1 MKEEK
6 KSITEV
12 LKELN
17 KQYGNGS
24 VLMGQKSDN
33 FKEIISTGSVGLDL
47 ALGVKGIPKRAGK
60 IIEIIG
66 WESCGKSTLSQ
77 TIIANFQK
85 AGEKCLMLDGENS
98 LDYNYSKNLGIN
110 MDDLLIIQLDETA
123 GEGAYNKMEQIV
135 ETGEIGL
142 VVIDSYNSL
151 QPLKLIQEEV
161 GTSTIGL
168 HARLMN
174 QAVMKANYLAT
185 KYGTNFIFIG
195 QLRNNIGV
203 MFGSN
208 EVTQG
213 GNALKFYSH
222 VRLTV
227 TRSTT
232 TANSVMEGE
241 TKIGNKTTV
250 KVLKNKLSLPFKSC
264 TFNIIYG
271 EGIDTVNE
279 LIELAK
285 EKEVLKLRAGI
296 VTYNE
301 EKYPYEQFVTM
312 IEDNPDFMNELR
324 NKILG

>member
-312 IEDNPDFMNELR
+312 IEENPEFMNELR
-324 NKILG
+324 NKILW